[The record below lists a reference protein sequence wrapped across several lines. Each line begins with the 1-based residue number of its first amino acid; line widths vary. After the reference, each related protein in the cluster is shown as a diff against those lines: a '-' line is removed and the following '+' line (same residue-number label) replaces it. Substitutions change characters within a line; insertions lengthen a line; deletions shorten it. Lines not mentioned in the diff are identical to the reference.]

1 MANQWGGQSG
11 TPDMLKAP
19 MMPDAFDAS
28 ADTPPGRR
36 VRLMDLGR
44 ANCRAHSHSRI
55 ARRSYWQQPE
65 TRYRRSMRYLCL
77 PEKADCSPTE
87 STW

>member
-44 ANCRAHSHSRI
+44 ANCRWPIGHPGAADFGFCNRRRIDGGPYCAAHAER
-55 ARRSYWQQPE
+55 AFKVAPGG
-65 TRYRRSMRYLCL
+65 
-77 PEKADCSPTE
+77 KA
-87 STW
+87 

>member
-28 ADTPPGRR
+28 ADTRQAAEW
-36 VRLMDLGR
+36 RLMVAEPSFGR
-44 ANCRAHSHSRI
+44 ELRRC
-55 ARRSYWQQPE
+55 ARC
-65 TRYRRSMRYLCL
+65 YRTYDGLVGLYPNNRL
-77 PEKADCSPTE
+77 PASDSGVGIEV
-87 STW
+87 